1 MQQSV
6 IKVALSIYHYLSL
19 FIESQEREQQK
30 KCLKVKEFKF
40 EQINLG
46 I

>member
-40 EQINLG
+40 E
-46 I
+46 